1 MKKPILAI
9 IMMIALIIYA
19 NSSMASDIVTITY
32 PDGTVVQMSVEEY
45 PILLRNSLTGTAP
58 QPDDPGTTTAV
69 PWPTYTLTRYPL
81 EPILKL
87 EATSG
92 ADDEFTGVFSIEE
105 VLEYKRVMAY
115 LGPSRNYAETAAYKP
130 NKMARADGLFIEGSY
145 VFVDMNYPSVGVRR
159 TYFSKGTFKSTGSV
173 PEVTLIGYP
182 AVTTQSI
189 DARYGPGYI
198 YDPFPEASIA
208 AGTALTV
215 FFEEDGYVF
224 AEYEAGSELV
234 RAWIVADSVAPQ

>member
-9 IMMIALIIYA
+9 IMMIVLLIPV
-19 NSSMASDIVTITY
+19 NSPLASDTVTITY
-32 PDGTVVQMSVEEY
+32 PDGTIVQMSVEDYLSVFMNISPDSTAE
-45 PILLRNSLTGTAP
+45 TGNPDTTA
-58 QPDDPGTTTAV
+58 AV
-69 PWPTYTLTRYPL
+69 PWPTYTLTKYPL
-81 EPILKL
+81 APKLEL

-105 VLEYKRVMAY
+105 ELEYKRVMAY

-130 NKMARADGLFIEGSY
+130 DKMARTDGLFIEGSY

-159 TYFSKGTFKSTGSV
+159 TYFTRGTFKSTGSV

-182 AVTTQSI
+182 AVTTQSTE
-189 DARYGPGYI
+189 ARYGPGSI
-198 YDPFPEASIA
+198 YDPFPEASVA

-224 AEYEAGSELV
+224 AEYEAGFELV
-234 RAWIVADSVAPQ
+234 RAWIDAGGVAPR